1 MRRVGPGRARA
12 HDYALHN
19 LRVRSTFHQTFRL
32 DLFLLWWSQY
42 FEKLTGK
49 RRIHKQNPGG
59 TALAH
64 EVAGGGRGRRWGV
77 RRRLKGEEDPGD
89 LWWCGLQNGAARG
102 AGISQTNVAPGTPQ
116 LGWKCLMFGPRFNN
130 QAGWRLGGSKPG
142 FIAASF
148 FPSVTYLIA
157 TCPSAK
163 DPLKGRSFISS
174 RSLIVWCIDV
184 FPSLSP
190 ADWFI

>member
-1 MRRVGPGRARA
+1 MDKSVSPPAQRRTRLPRVH
-12 HDYALHN
+12 HDALHT
-19 LRVRSTFHQTFRL
+19 LRVRNHCLRTFRL
-32 DLFLLWWSQY
+32 DLFLPRWSQY
-42 FEKLTGK
+42 LDRFTGK
-49 RRIHKQNPGG
+49 RRIHKQNLGG

-130 QAGWRLGGSKPG
+130 QAGWRLGGSKR
-142 FIAASF
+142 ASSPHHF
-148 FPSVTYLIA
+148 FRQLRT
-157 TCPSAK
+157 
-163 DPLKGRSFISS
+163 
-174 RSLIVWCIDV
+174 
-184 FPSLSP
+184 
-190 ADWFI
+190 